1 MKKIN
6 KATIKLANVIAPI
19 VGSRDLVDLLE
30 KSVSKSKTYSVELDF
45 RNVKFVSRSAAHA
58 LLIMKEDFLRKSPSS
73 KKDISFVNVNE
84 DIETM
89 LRTVA
94 ANRALP
100 KKKEIEFKP
109 ERMDIN
115 SLAICK
121 SC

>member
-1 MKKIN
+1 MKKI
-6 KATIKLANVIAPI
+6 KKSTIKMADVIAPI
-19 VGSRDLVDLLE
+19 IGSRDLVDSLE
-30 KSVSKSKTYSVELDF
+30 KSVSGSKADSVELDF
-45 RNVKFVSRSAAHA
+45 KNVTFVSRSAAHA
-58 LLIMKEDFLRKSPSS
+58 LLIMKEDFLRKASSS

-115 SLAICK
+115 TLAMCK
-121 SC
+121 NC